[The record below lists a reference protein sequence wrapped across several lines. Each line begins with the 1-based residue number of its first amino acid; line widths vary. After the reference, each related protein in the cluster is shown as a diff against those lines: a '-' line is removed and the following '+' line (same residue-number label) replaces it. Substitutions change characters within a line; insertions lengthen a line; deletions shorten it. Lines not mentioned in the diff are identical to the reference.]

1 MDAKHG
7 TDWPIPTIRVPG
19 EVKVKADTRTCPK
32 LKDFWTS
39 PALQKISAPAK
50 GHRHFLALWGMRGE
64 PKDLADMVREARKS
78 GVNTFVA
85 LIRRFRVYHCDTSSL
100 GMTGID
106 LKMSKA
112 SSALLFAEPETNDRR
127 QP

>member
-1 MDAKHG
+1 
-7 TDWPIPTIRVPG
+7 
-19 EVKVKADTRTCPK
+19 
-32 LKDFWTS
+32 
-39 PALQKISAPAK
+39 
-50 GHRHFLALWGMRGE
+50 
-64 PKDLADMVREARKS
+64 MVREASKG
-78 GVNTFVA
+78 GVNAFQA
-85 LIRRFRVYHCDTSSL
+85 LIRRFRVYRRDTSSL